1 MSPIA
6 GRLVSR
12 LGRRITVIAIGV
24 MMSGAGGAVRWP
36 CRTRPRSSRGPWLA
50 FPLLLAGL
58 GGGAVISPNQTLS
71 LNDVPPRMGGAAGA
85 ALQTGQRIGSAL
97 GAAVLVTAYQLV
109 LARSDNAAL
118 AAEIALG
125 CSLVILTGALLVAIW
140 DVRRG

>member
-1 MSPIA
+1 M
-6 GRLVSR
+6 LV
-12 LGRRITVIAIGV
+12 
-24 MMSGAGGAVRWP
+24 
-36 CRTRPRSSRGPWLA
+36 
-50 FPLLLAGL
+50 AGL
-58 GGGAVISPNQTLS
+58 GSGAVISPNQTLS
-71 LNDVPPRMGGAAGA
+71 LNEVPPRMGGAAGA

-109 LARSDNAAL
+109 LAGVDNAAL